1 MSLKIALAQ
10 QNFTVGD
17 VRGNAAKIIETV
29 RFSHSKG
36 AVLVVFPEL
45 AVTGY
50 PSEDL
55 LLRRDYLDASDRAVK
70 RIATEIDEGID
81 VIIGAP
87 MREGEHLFNAALH
100 LSNRR
105 VVNVYRKRNLPNYDV
120 FDEKRYF
127 KEGHTSGVF
136 TVAGQRLGVTI
147 CEDIWDAVVTADAK
161 RGGANCIVNINASPF
176 HIKKQAQR
184 ERVLRRRYTETGL
197 PLVYVNLV
205 GGQDELVFDG
215 NSVVFNQ
222 NGDNILRAPSFA
234 EEVYFCDPFA
244 SDVAMQ
250 EPAPQ
255 EIELIRRA
263 CVMGLSDYVLKNG
276 FEGLVVGLS
285 GGIDSAVSLMIA
297 IDAVGAKRVKAVT
310 MPSPYTASEGIEDVY
325 DLAHTLGVGIVKVP
339 ITNAFDLMCNE
350 LGDACGD
357 RLTGTGRENL
367 QARIR
372 ACFLMAISNCYR
384 LMVVS
389 TSNKSELA
397 VGYTTL
403 YGDMIGGYAPLKD
416 VFKTQVYE
424 LARYYNRQRN
434 VIPQNIINRSPSAE
448 LAPKQK
454 DSDSLPPYPLLDRI
468 LEELIENDASC
479 ADLAAGRFDT
489 DTVYRVQQM
498 LVNSEY
504 KRRQGVPGVKITPR
518 AFGKDRR
525 YPVSCCFDFG
535 S

>member
-1 MSLKIALAQ
+1 MSLKIAVAQ
-10 QNFTVGD
+10 QDFTVGD

-29 RFSHSKG
+29 RFSRSKR
-36 AVLVVFPEL
+36 AALVVFPEL

-50 PSEDL
+50 PPEDL
-55 LLRRDYLDASDRAVK
+55 LLRRDYLDASDRAIQQ
-70 RIATEIDEGID
+70 IAAEVGAGID

-100 LSNRR
+100 IADHRIA
-105 VVNVYRKRNLPNYDV
+105 NVYHKRKLPNYEV

-127 KEGHTSGVF
+127 KEGHTTGVF
-136 TVAGQRLGVTI
+136 AIGGHRLGVTI
-147 CEDIWDAVVTADAK
+147 CEDIWDAAAAADAK
-161 RGGANCIVNINASPF
+161 RAGAQCIININASPF

-184 ERVLRRRYTETGL
+184 DAILRLRHAETGL

-215 NSVVFNQ
+215 SSAALNRHGNS
-222 NGDNILRAPSFA
+222 ILRAPSF
-234 EEVYFCDPFA
+234 EEGVYFCDPFA
-244 SDVAMQ
+244 SEAPPQ
-250 EPAPQ
+250 EPAAA

-263 CVMGLSDYVLKNG
+263 CVTGLADYVSKNS
-276 FEGLVVGLS
+276 FEGLAVGLS

-297 IDAVGAKRVKAVT
+297 VDAVGAKRVKAVT
-310 MPSPYTASEGIEDVY
+310 MPSPYTAAQGIEDSY
-325 DLAHTLGVGIVKVP
+325 ALARALGTEMIQVP
-339 ITNAFDLMCNE
+339 ISKAFDLMCRE
-350 LGDACGD
+350 LRDACGD
-357 RLTGTGRENL
+357 GLTGTGKENL

-372 ACFLMAISNCYR
+372 ACFLMAISNRYR

-424 LARYYNRQRN
+424 LAHYYNRERA
-434 VIPQNIINRSPSAE
+434 VIPENMICRPPSAE
-448 LAPKQK
+448 LAPGQK

-468 LEELIENDASC
+468 LKALIEDEASC
-479 ADLAAGRFDT
+479 ADLAGEQFDT
-489 DTVYRVQQM
+489 DTVRRVRQM
-498 LVNSEY
+498 IADSEH
-504 KRRQGVPGVKITPR
+504 KRRQGAPGVKITPR

-525 YPVSCCFDFG
+525 YPVSCRFDFA